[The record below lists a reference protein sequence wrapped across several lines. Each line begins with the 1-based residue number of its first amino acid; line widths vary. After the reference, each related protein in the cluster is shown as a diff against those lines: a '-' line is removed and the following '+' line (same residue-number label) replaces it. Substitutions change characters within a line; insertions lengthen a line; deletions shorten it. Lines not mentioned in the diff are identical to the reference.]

1 MTCILNLCKHQHR
14 LCLGEGKGI
23 EVREKGVPFNIK
35 KGSRSSD
42 KVIIREILY
51 FAGMITPM
59 EFRGRIP
66 NYFMKIHLK
75 Y

>member
-14 LCLGEGKGI
+14 LCLGEGKGG
-23 EVREKGVPFNIK
+23 EVREKDVPLSIK

-42 KVIIREILY
+42 KEIIREVLY

-59 EFRGRIP
+59 KFRGRIP
-66 NYFMKIHLK
+66 NYFMKNHLK
-75 Y
+75 D